1 MECPF
6 CGTELPENAQE
17 CNRCDWVRPVMRD
30 ESKHLRDLAAIWL
43 SLAPGLGHLYKGHVI
58 LGGLIF
64 FIIGPGVLAMSLV
77 VAPATLGVSLLILP
91 LFLGAVMLH
100 AYHID
105 DVRARVIE
113 QARQL
118 DQA

>member
-1 MECPF
+1 MQCPL
-6 CGTELPENAQE
+6 CETNLPDNAQE
-17 CNRCDWVRPVMRD
+17 CTRCDWVRPVVRD
-30 ESKHLRDLAAIWL
+30 EAKHFRDLAAIWL

-100 AYHID
+100 AYHIE